1 MEDSGGVPWLKSG
14 LSAKPS
20 ATARYKIPKDR
31 RSGARPSTKASQK
44 LGRLLRPKEIAPHSP
59 CERISTSPPGPN
71 AYPSLRYQM
80 IDARPIPM
88 TRRRTQLRKRPS
100 RAILNDQV

>member
-14 LSAKPS
+14 LSAMPS

-59 CERISTSPPGPN
+59 CERISTSPPN
-71 AYPSLRYQM
+71 ACPSLRYQM
-80 IDARPIPM
+80 IDAGPTPI
-88 TRRRTQLRKRPS
+88 TRRRIQLRKRPS
-100 RAILNDQV
+100 RAILNDQAI